1 MNMEAVMIKR
11 ERIEVVE
18 RSIRRGTSIELK
30 DRTDKKVK
38 KDFC

>member
-1 MNMEAVMIKR
+1 MNIEAVMIKR
-11 ERIEVVE
+11 ERVEDVE

-38 KDFC
+38 KDFR